1 MVNQREQWSSR
12 IGLILAVAGNAIG
25 LGNFLRFPVQAADNG
40 GGAFMIPYMI
50 SFILLG
56 IPLIWV
62 EWALGRYGGERG
74 HGNAIAVFGLIWKN
88 KLGRYL
94 GILGVLIPLVVVVY
108 YTYIEAWTLAYALFH
123 ITGQIPHTPM
133 ESVGNI
139 KDYLAVFTD
148 FFFKTLGFNSDSQFI
163 NTPSLF
169 VYIVFLITMFL
180 NFYILYRGISG
191 GIEKVARIAM
201 PTIFI
206 MAIILMIRVFTLVSP
221 DGRNFLDG
229 LGFLWNPDFS
239 ALTNPKVW
247 LAAAGQIFF
256 TLSIGFG
263 AILTYASYLKPKS
276 DVVLN
281 GLASASVNEFAEVIL
296 GGSIAITAS
305 VIFFGVAGTQY
316 IASKGAFDLGF
327 MALPAI
333 FVNTPYGDFFGF
345 IWFLLLFF
353 AGITSSVAL
362 AQPVVSF
369 LVDEFKLT
377 RGKAVFYIAIFL
389 LITSQFP
396 IFLKGFLDELDF
408 WVGTFALVIFALLEA
423 ITFVWLLG
431 KDKTLEKIKDKP
443 TLEKIVLFIKETPKY
458 AWEELNRYA
467 EIKIPKFFYYI
478 LSYISPLFLLFIL
491 IWWGIDMLPQ
501 KIHAENINQWLAR
514 GFIVLVFLIGVVLVK
529 LNQNNS
535 ERNKQG

>member
-1 MVNQREQWSSR
+1 MVHQREHWGSR

-50 SFILLG
+50 SFIILG
-56 IPLIWV
+56 IPLVWV

-74 HGNAIAVFGLIWKN
+74 HGNAIAVFDLIWKN
-88 KLGRYL
+88 KIGRYL
-94 GILGVLIPLVVVVY
+94 GIFGVLIPLVVVVY

-123 ITGQIPHTPM
+123 IIGKIPQVPM
-133 ESVGNI
+133 ETGLSVEQ
-139 KDYLAVFTD
+139 YLKVFSD
-148 FFFKTLGFNSDSQFI
+148 FFLKTFGFASESKYI
-163 NTPSLF
+163 ATPSPF
-169 VYIVFLITMFL
+169 VYFIFIITMFL

-191 GIEKVARIAM
+191 GIEKVAKVAM

-206 MAIILMIRVFTLVSP
+206 MAIILMIRVFTLTSP

-229 LGFLWNPDFS
+229 LGFLWNPDLS
-239 ALTNPKVW
+239 ALSNPKVW

-281 GLASASVNEFAEVIL
+281 GLTSASVNEFAEVIL
-296 GGSIAITAS
+296 GGSIAITAA

-327 MALPAI
+327 IALPAI
-333 FVNTPYGDFFGF
+333 FVNTPYGEFFGF
-345 IWFLLLFF
+345 LWFLLLFF

-362 AQPVVSF
+362 AQPVISF
-369 LVDEFKLT
+369 LEDEFKLT
-377 RGKAVFYIAIFL
+377 RQKAVFYVAIFL
-389 LITSQFP
+389 LISAQFP

-431 KDKTLEKIKDKP
+431 KDEVLKKIKDKP
-443 TLEKIVLFIKETPKY
+443 FITKVVIYIKETPKY

-467 EIKIPKFFYYI
+467 EIKVPKFFYYI
-478 LSYISPLFLLFIL
+478 LAYLSPLFLTFIL
-491 IWWGIDMLPQ
+491 IWWGIDMLPK
-501 KIHAENINQWLAR
+501 KIEADNINQWLAR
-514 GFIVLVFLIGVVLVK
+514 LFILAVFLLGVVLVNLAWK
-529 LNQNNS
+529 KKEKSVDN
-535 ERNKQG
+535 

>member
-1 MVNQREQWSSR
+1 MIHQREQWGSR
-12 IGLILAVAGNAIG
+12 LGLILAVAGNAIG

-74 HGNAIAVFGLIWKN
+74 HGTAIGVFDLIWKN
-88 KLGRYL
+88 KIGRYI

-108 YTYIEAWTLAYALFH
+108 YTYIEAWTLIYSFYHL
-123 ITGQIPHTPM
+123 IDKIPHPT
-133 ESVGNI
+133 NI
-139 KDYLAVFTD
+139 HNVNEYLKPF
-148 FFFKTLGFNSDSQFI
+148 SQF
-163 NTPSLF
+163 LF
-169 VYIVFLITMFL
+169 SIIGANNSNPYIFSVPITTYIFFLITLFL
-180 NFYILYRGISG
+180 NFYILYKGISG
-191 GIEKVARIAM
+191 GIEKVAKIAM
-201 PTIFI
+201 PLIFI
-206 MAIILMIRVFTLVSP
+206 MAIILMIRVFTLSAP
-221 DGRNFLDG
+221 DGSNRNFLDG
-229 LGFLWNPDFS
+229 LGFLWNPNIS
-239 ALTNPKVW
+239 ALAEPKVW
-247 LAAAGQIFF
+247 IAAAGQIFF

-305 VIFFGVAGTQY
+305 VIFFGVAGTKL

-327 MALPAI
+327 VALPAI
-333 FVNTPYGDFFGF
+333 FANTIYGNFFGF
-345 IWFLLLFF
+345 LWFLLLFF

-362 AQPVVSF
+362 AQPVIAF
-369 LVDEFKLT
+369 LEDELDFS
-377 RGKAVFYIAIFL
+377 REKAVFYTGLFL
-389 LITSQFP
+389 FISAHLP

-408 WVGTFALVIFALLEA
+408 WIGTFSLIVFALLEA

-431 KDKTLEKIKDKP
+431 KDEVLKQIRNKSFSEKIIIY
-443 TLEKIVLFIKETPKY
+443 LKETPKY

-467 EIKIPKFFYYI
+467 EIKVPKIFYYI
-478 LSYISPLFLLFIL
+478 LAYISPTFLIFLLAWWSITELPSKL
-491 IWWGIDMLPQ
+491 IPD
-501 KIHAENINQWLAR
+501 NINSWLAR
-514 GFIVLVFLIGVVLVK
+514 GFILLVVVIGIILVNYAYNK
-529 LNQNNS
+529 R
-535 ERNKQG
+535 RN